1 MCEPLKRA
9 VGEWN
14 FQEVGPKSILGDF
27 NGYVKSVVLRIS
39 EARDLGPTD
48 RFSFYEHMK
57 VYTASPPDT
66 IRCNEKNLREHYVF
80 NVMGVV
86 ITTNHKSDGIYLP
99 QDDRRHYV
107 AMSNLTKSDFS
118 EGYWRKLWRW
128 YERKDGFAH
137 VAAYLRALDISDFDP
152 KAPPP
157 QTPAWHAIV
166 AANNAPE
173 DIELSAVI
181 EDLGEPDALTLEML
195 RSKAP
200 VDLQSFLTQATTR
213 RAVGHRLS
221 ALGYVPMANPDA
233 KNGLW
238 RIGGEKAVAYVK
250 RSLTPAA
257 ALAAIR
263 ALTTSKHATPRN
275 RDDDDLI

>member
-14 FQEVGPKSILGDF
+14 FQEVGPKSILGPF

-57 VYTASPPDT
+57 VYAAAPPDT
-66 IRCNEKNLREHYVF
+66 IRCNEKHLREHYVF

-107 AMSNLTKSDFS
+107 AMSNLTKADFA

-128 YERKDGFAH
+128 YEHKDGFAH

-200 VDLQSFLTQATTR
+200 ADLQSFLTQAATR

-238 RIGGEKAVAYVK
+238 RIGGEKVIAYVK